1 MNIKK
6 LATII
11 ATTSLLVCLV
21 AGCNAV
27 ETGKNAVKEG
37 AQQVEKGADAL
48 VNDGKAMMNDE
59 KGMLESGNSMNDG
72 NSSMAN
78 GEKIAAEGDRTKNN
92 GNSLPTNEEKA
103 KFIGEEKAK
112 EIALK
117 KANVTTESVI
127 FDIIEIEK
135 ENGVWQYEVDFK
147 KDTTEYD
154 AKINAIDGTIL
165 EWEMERD

>member
-6 LATII
+6 VMTLTVTVI
-11 ATTSLLVCLV
+11 LLVCLV

-27 ETGKNAVKEG
+27 ESGKNAVKNG

-59 KGMLESGNSMNDG
+59 KRMLESGNST
-72 NSSMAN
+72 N
-78 GEKIAAEGDRTKNN
+78 GENSLITNHENSMNEGDRLGKG
-92 GNSLPTNEEKA
+92 GNELPTTEEKS

-117 KANVTTESVI
+117 KANVTNESVI
-127 FDIIEIEK
+127 FDIIELEK

-154 AKINAIDGTIL
+154 AKINALDGTIL